1 MPDGT
6 RYGNTPVVPVTGS
19 NEELCAYLDLPA
31 VVQAD
36 GLVSV
41 EDVHTCLTL
50 LDQAWSLEYS
60 KESTVLPVPTAQQL
74 QRLVLNLV
82 SHGFRA
88 KKVVYVCS
96 SEESTAPVE
105 SPPKR
110 RRGADPS
117 GAGAV
122 SRAPSP
128 GAGSSSSP
136 LSSPSSSGEARKRK
150 RPVSDEPVVVPL
162 RVQLDRLQ
170 SFFDEGHISASEHAE
185 QRRVL
190 IVTACA
196 AT

>member
-1 MPDGT
+1 MA
-6 RYGNTPVVPVTGS
+6 GS
-19 NEELCAYLDLPA
+19 NAELCAYLAVPA

-41 EDVHTCLTL
+41 EDVHKCLTL

-88 KKVVYVCS
+88 QKLVYVWP

-110 RRGADPS
+110 RRGPDPS
-117 GAGAV
+117 AVGAF

-128 GAGSSSSP
+128 GAASSSPP
-136 LSSPSSSGEARKRK
+136 LSSPSSSGEPPRKRK
-150 RPVSDEPVVVPL
+150 RTVSDKPVVAPL

-170 SFFDEGHISASEHAE
+170 SFFDQGHISACEHAD

-190 IVTACA
+190 IATACA